1 LLDEQG
7 LTQEA
12 LAMDHLNYESATA
25 ASKWF
30 NGKAPLPERAA
41 RSLDAGFGGT
51 SLGVSWVELLR
62 VQRAADK
69 RDGLDAPGAND
80 IYDVF
85 LASPMT
91 AAVESGTYEQERQAA
106 IAVRETLEG
115 FLDLRV
121 YYAGSSLNF
130 EDDFDVPDLAAEMNF
145 DALRE
150 SRYFVL
156 AYTAP
161 QTTPKPS
168 SVWVEAGYAL
178 ALGRP
183 CLFLVRD
190 TQILPYCLQSLQQVA
205 VGARLPPVLVHH
217 VNSLQRAEIILRRQ
231 GKDIFDR
238 LDELSAH

>member
-1 LLDEQG
+1 
-7 LTQEA
+7 
-12 LAMDHLNYESATA
+12 MDHLSYESATA

-41 RSLDAGFGGT
+41 RSLDARFGAT
-51 SLGVSWVELLR
+51 SLGVSWSELLSS
-62 VQRAADK
+62 QRGADK
-69 RDGLDAPGAND
+69 RDGSDAPGAND

-91 AAVESGTYEQERQAA
+91 AAVESGTYEEERQAA
-106 IAVRETLEG
+106 MAVMETLQG

-121 YYAGSSLNF
+121 YYAGESLNF

-156 AYTAP
+156 VYTAP

-178 ALGRP
+178 ALRRP
-183 CLFLVRD
+183 CLFLVRE
-190 TQILPYCLQSLQQVA
+190 TQMLPYCLQSLQQVA

-217 VNSLQRAEIILRRQ
+217 ANSLQRAEMILRRH
-231 GKDIFDR
+231 GKDIFRR
-238 LDELSAH
+238 LDELSVH